1 LVVGSIQEQF
11 NKTRFNKAR
20 FNKTRFNKVKV
31 KIMHLKVVGMQG
43 DDKPTGKA
51 ILLGIA
57 LVAGIYFLIRLKPKK
72 KSSNWMKEHYLYA
85 K

>member
-1 LVVGSIQEQF
+1 
-11 NKTRFNKAR
+11 
-20 FNKTRFNKVKV
+20 
-31 KIMHLKVVGMQG
+31 MHLKVVGMQG